1 MEVVVMKVVG
11 KEAGSVVA
19 GGIRTCIG
27 PLPDDSLDEALGLAI
42 SLGPVGSGEAVLEAG
57 LEAGGGEEFGA
68 VGRAAVGEE
77 ALDFDA

>member
-27 PLPDDSLDEALGLAI
+27 PLPGDSLDEALSFAI
-42 SLGPVGSGEAVLEAG
+42 SLGAVRFGEGVFEA
-57 LEAGGGEEFGA
+57 
-68 VGRAAVGEE
+68 
-77 ALDFDA
+77 